1 MNVCMQQHAPEFL
14 HFIRL
19 QVITMR
25 HITWSAIMQ
34 ICIWLEYAA
43 WINIYHPLK
52 LLLEKNV
59 IPSVLSYHFTY
70 TMIQK
75 EFTAEGKVCGEKVW
89 CLKRTFF

>member
-1 MNVCMQQHAPEFL
+1 
-14 HFIRL
+14 
-19 QVITMR
+19 
-25 HITWSAIMQ
+25 MQ

-52 LLLEKNV
+52 LLLEKSV
-59 IPSVLSYHFTY
+59 IPSVLFYHFTC

-89 CLKRTFF
+89 CLKRTFFQNSGRIRLKEKL

>member
-1 MNVCMQQHAPEFL
+1 
-14 HFIRL
+14 
-19 QVITMR
+19 
-25 HITWSAIMQ
+25 MQ

-59 IPSVLSYHFTY
+59 IPSVLSYHFTC

-75 EFTAEGKVCGEKVW
+75 EFTAEGKVCGEKV
-89 CLKRTFF
+89 